1 VTRSSLARKE
11 GERAMSRGLELSV
24 GHRGRLSRDVDS
36 KYEVRSFRIE
46 EILGERAVAVRAK
59 I

>member
-1 VTRSSLARKE
+1 
-11 GERAMSRGLELSV
+11 MSRGLELSV